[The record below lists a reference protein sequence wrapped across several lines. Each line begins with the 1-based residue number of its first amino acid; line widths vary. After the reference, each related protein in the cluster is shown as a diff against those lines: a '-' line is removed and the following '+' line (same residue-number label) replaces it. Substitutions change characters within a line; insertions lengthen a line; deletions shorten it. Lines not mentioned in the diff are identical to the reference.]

1 MMKLKAVSSK
11 LSDQYFDLVREFP
24 LTRIRDGKHLDAAA
38 QMIDRLLEE
47 HLDKGGEEYLDVLT
61 DLVERYEDEHEPIP
75 DASEADVLRELMR
88 AGDLSQQRLAASVG
102 ISQSTISA
110 VLNGTRSLTK
120 HQIISLAR
128 FFNVSPGAFLPALP
142 TTRRR

>member
-1 MMKLKAVSSK
+1 MATKTVSKKLP
-11 LSDQYFDLVREFP
+11 DTYFDLVKQFP
-24 LTRIRDGKHLDAAA
+24 LRHIRDDSHLDAAA
-38 QMIDRLLEE
+38 KMIDRLLREK
-47 HLDKGGEEYLDVLT
+47 LTAGAQEYLDVLT
-61 DLVERYEDEHEPIP
+61 DLVETYEDPHEPVP

-88 AGDLSQQRLAASVG
+88 SGGINQPRLSEQVG

-128 FFNVSPGAFLPALP
+128 FFNVSAAAFLPSPA
-142 TTRRR
+142 TIRRR